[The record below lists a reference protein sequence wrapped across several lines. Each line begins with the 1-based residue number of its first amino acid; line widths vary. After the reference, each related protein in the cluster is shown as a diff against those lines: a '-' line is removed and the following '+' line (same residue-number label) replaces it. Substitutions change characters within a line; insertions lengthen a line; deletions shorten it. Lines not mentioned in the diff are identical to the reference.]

1 MPLSRR
7 FFFCKAFVVEGV
19 RAKTWWKT
27 WSRLNCPGFRVS
39 TSSHRV
45 SNHRVTQGASESQV
59 FFDTLA
65 DVKHQTGELKK
76 NRRAWID
83 IRRTVYLDP
92 HSGSN
97 FCLFKKICL
106 NQGLS
111 LKTACG
117 QKSLFGQSSR
127 CCKLLA
133 KHLSCKSAVLK
144 QCSTLQFGRES
155 A

>member
-1 MPLSRR
+1 MGHISPAKKSLSLPGLLVPLPSSAFHFLGLGKIRTEHKNEGPSSNISQRR
-7 FFFCKAFVVEGV
+7 
-19 RAKTWWKT
+19 R
-27 WSRLNCPGFRVS
+27 
-39 TSSHRV
+39 
-45 SNHRVTQGASESQV
+45 V
-59 FFDTLA
+59 FFRLPSI
-65 DVKHQTGELKK
+65 
-76 NRRAWID
+76 ID
-83 IRRTVYLDP
+83 IGFIMLVLYLDP

-117 QKSLFGQSSR
+117 QKSFFGQSGR

-144 QCSTLQFGRES
+144 QCSTFQFGRES